1 MTEILLSIA
10 GIIFGGGMIGQ
21 LVIFFTK
28 RHDAKNKATNEL
40 LNNLIKRIC
49 EVQKTI
55 NDILGKIT
63 DADNQVK
70 SFLLRQI
77 ELLETENNKEKA
89 LSEELSAL
97 YNHPEDKD
105 ICIKCIEIRKRY
117 PLMDIEANKAE
128 RESIKQR
135 IFNETNTYIRDQI
148 KGLDMFPN
156 LSSDF
161 LCLKKSIRRQL
172 LQLTSKYQKVYYKLK
187 YTHLKDY
194 AETQSHSDV
203 DNDLFELLGQSEQMK
218 SVISNY
224 IKH

>member
-28 RHDAKNKATNEL
+28 RRDEKNKATNEL
-40 LNNLIKRIC
+40 LSNLVKRIS

-55 NDILGKIT
+55 NDILGKT
-63 DADNQVK
+63 ADATNQVK
-70 SFLLRQI
+70 NLFLRQI
-77 ELLETENNKEKA
+77 EILEAENNKEKV
-89 LSEELSAL
+89 LTEKLSAL
-97 YNHPEDKD
+97 YNNPENKD
-105 ICIKCIEIRKRY
+105 VCEKCIEIRKQY

-128 RESIKQR
+128 RER
-135 IFNETNTYIRDQI
+135 IEREIFSKATTYIRTQI
-148 KGLDMFPN
+148 KELDMFPN

-172 LQLTSKYQKVYYKLK
+172 LQLTNKYQEVYYKLRYK
-187 YTHLKDY
+187 HLKDNIE
-194 AETQSHSDV
+194 AQLDSDV
-203 DNDLFELLGQSEQMK
+203 ENDLFELLGLSEQMK

>member
-28 RHDAKNKATNEL
+28 RRDEKNKATNEL
-40 LNNLIKRIC
+40 LSNLVKRIS

-55 NDILGKIT
+55 NDILGKT
-63 DADNQVK
+63 ADATNQVK
-70 SFLLRQI
+70 NLFLRQI
-77 ELLETENNKEKA
+77 EILEAENNKEKV
-89 LSEELSAL
+89 LTEKLSAL
-97 YNHPEDKD
+97 YNNPENKD
-105 ICIKCIEIRKRY
+105 VCEKCIEIRKQY

-128 RESIKQR
+128 RER
-135 IFNETNTYIRDQI
+135 IEREIFSEATTYIRTQI
-148 KGLDMFPN
+148 KELDMFPN

-172 LQLTSKYQKVYYKLK
+172 LQLTNKYQEVYYKLRYK
-187 YTHLKDY
+187 HLKDNIE
-194 AETQSHSDV
+194 AQLDSDV
-203 DNDLFELLGQSEQMK
+203 ENDLFELLGLSEQMK